1 MNTEQ
6 DLMQRLAVSKKI
18 MEKHSQISRSSNPTN
33 QAPSVDTF
41 DSVNAKYNLPEE
53 FLPEQA
59 QSRNDFDATKPLD
72 ENRIL
77 NSKLPDEIK
86 RLMIE
91 QPIVQPNSTGGVE
104 ISEEVIQGA
113 QRLMG
118 KTNKITDVP
127 QQTTNKETFT
137 TNNQTTSNIN
147 IGEIKTMIRDVVRD
161 AVRDVVKE
169 ELKEAGMLVEST
181 SNSDEVIQF
190 KVGKHLFVGKVT
202 KIKKLQ

>member
-33 QAPSVDTF
+33 QVPSVETF

-53 FLPEQA
+53 FLPEQS

-118 KTNKITDVP
+118 KTNKTSDTP
-127 QQTTNKETFT
+127 QQTTNKETYT
-137 TNNQTTSNIN
+137 TNNQTTSNVN
-147 IGEIKTMIRDVVRD
+147 ISEIKTIIRDVVRD

>member
-33 QAPSVDTF
+33 QSPSVETF

-53 FLPEQA
+53 FLPEQS

-118 KTNKITDVP
+118 KTNKTSDTP
-127 QQTTNKETFT
+127 QQTTNKETYT
-137 TNNQTTSNIN
+137 TNNQTTSNVN
-147 IGEIKTMIRDVVRD
+147 ISEIKTMIRDVVRD

>member
-33 QAPSVDTF
+33 QVPSVETF

-53 FLPEQA
+53 FLPEQS

-118 KTNKITDVP
+118 KTNKTSDTP
-127 QQTTNKETFT
+127 QQTTNKETYT
-137 TNNQTTSNIN
+137 TNNQTTSNVN
-147 IGEIKTMIRDVVRD
+147 ISEIKTMIRDVVRD

>member
-33 QAPSVDTF
+33 QPPSVETF

-53 FLPEQA
+53 FLPEQS

-118 KTNKITDVP
+118 KTNKTSDTP
-127 QQTTNKETFT
+127 QQTTNKETYT
-137 TNNQTTSNIN
+137 TNNQTTSNVN
-147 IGEIKTMIRDVVRD
+147 ISEIKTIIRDVVRD

>member
-33 QAPSVDTF
+33 QAPSVETF

-53 FLPEQA
+53 FLPEQS

-118 KTNKITDVP
+118 KTNKTSDTP
-127 QQTTNKETFT
+127 QQTTNKETYT
-137 TNNQTTSNIN
+137 TNNQTASNIN
-147 IGEIKTMIRDVVRD
+147 ISEIKTMIRDVVRD

>member
-33 QAPSVDTF
+33 QAPSVETF

-53 FLPEQA
+53 FLPEQS

-118 KTNKITDVP
+118 KTNKTSDTP
-127 QQTTNKETFT
+127 QQTTNKETYT
-137 TNNQTTSNIN
+137 TNNQTTSNVN
-147 IGEIKTMIRDVVRD
+147 ISEIKTIIRDVVRD

>member
-53 FLPEQA
+53 FLPEQI
-59 QSRNDFDATKPLD
+59 QSKNDFDATKPLD

-127 QQTTNKETFT
+127 QQITNKETIT
-137 TNNQTTSNIN
+137 TNNQATSNVN
-147 IGEIKTMIRDVVRD
+147 ISEIKTMIRDVVRD

>member
-33 QAPSVDTF
+33 QAPSVETF

-53 FLPEQA
+53 FLPEQS

-118 KTNKITDVP
+118 KTNKTSDTP
-127 QQTTNKETFT
+127 QQTTNKETYT
-137 TNNQTTSNIN
+137 TNNQTTSNVN
-147 IGEIKTMIRDVVRD
+147 ISEIKTMIRDVVRD